1 MVVCNEAHRFL
12 VAEQLREMGMPP
24 AAILLEPVGRN
35 TAPAIALAAHVARQI
50 GGDDAIMLVLPADHV
65 LQDLAAF
72 QASIRLALP
81 AAAAGKLV
89 AFGIVARTPGDGLW
103 LHTPGARR
111 GADRA
116 DRTVRREAR
125 RRARA

>member
-1 MVVCNEAHRFL
+1 
-12 VAEQLREMGMPP
+12 
-24 AAILLEPVGRN
+24 
-35 TAPAIALAAHVARQI
+35 
-50 GGDDAIMLVLPADHV
+50 MLVLPADHV

-89 AFGIVARTPGDGLW
+89 AFGIVARTPETGYGYI
-103 LHTPGARR
+103 RR
-111 GADRA
+111 GAGRRADRA